1 MSKNLETQ
9 TTEINTEPKIVK
21 KHKKKTENP
30 KKCINTKNL
39 EKPNDPKTHKK
50 TKILYS

>member
-21 KHKKKTENP
+21 KHKKNGKP
-30 KKCINTKNL
+30 KKNASTQ
-39 EKPNDPKTHKK
+39 KT
-50 TKILYS
+50 

>member
-21 KHKKKTENP
+21 KHKKTENP
-30 KKCINTKNL
+30 KNSSTQKA
-39 EKPNDPKTHKK
+39 
-50 TKILYS
+50 

>member
-21 KHKKKTENP
+21 KHKKTEKP
-30 KKCINTKNL
+30 KSINNGKNL
-39 EKPNDPKTHKK
+39 ETPEDTKKQKKNKNPK
-50 TKILYS
+50 

>member
-21 KHKKKTENP
+21 KHKKNGKP
-30 KKCINTKNL
+30 KKMHQ
-39 EKPNDPKTHKK
+39 HKK
-50 TKILYS
+50 PRKTK

>member
-21 KHKKKTENP
+21 KHKKTEKP
-30 KKCINTKNL
+30 KSINNGKNL
-39 EKPNDPKTHKK
+39 ETPEDTKKQKK
-50 TKILYS
+50 TKIQNS

>member
-21 KHKKKTENP
+21 KTQ
-30 KKCINTKNL
+30 KNG
-39 EKPNDPKTHKK
+39 K
-50 TKILYS
+50 TKKH